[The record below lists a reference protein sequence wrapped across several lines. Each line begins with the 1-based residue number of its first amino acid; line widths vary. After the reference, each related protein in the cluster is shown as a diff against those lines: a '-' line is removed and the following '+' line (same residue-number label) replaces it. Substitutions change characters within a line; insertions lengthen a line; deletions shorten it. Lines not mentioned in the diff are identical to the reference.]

1 MAEQSSNTSNLGGG
15 QVTTGFTGTTDA
27 GDAPGSPQQTMGELK
42 QKVASAADAQKNRAA
57 EGLGG
62 IADVARQ
69 TGEDLRGQNETLAS
83 WVNAASDQLRHMAD
97 RLRDRPAAELAE
109 DLTQFARQRPALFL
123 GGAFLLGL
131 GVARLLK
138 SSPQQAWQGGN
149 GGRGRSEHG
158 DGGHE
163 PTRYSEVRPGAD
175 EASPGGA
182 WAPGSGAY

>member
-1 MAEQSSNTSNLGGG
+1 MAEQSSNTSNQVGG
-15 QVTTGFTGTTDA
+15 QATTGFTGTSGVEGNA
-27 GDAPGSPQQTMGELK
+27 GSPQQTTGDLR

-83 WVNAASDQLRHMAD
+83 WVNAASDQLRLMAD

-109 DLTQFARQRPALFL
+109 DLTRFAQQRPAMFL

-138 SSPQQAWQGGN
+138 SSPQSGWQGGN
-149 GGRGRSEHG
+149 GNRDRSG
-158 DGGHE
+158 NAQGAYQ
-163 PTRYSEVRPGAD
+163 PTSYPETGPGA
-175 EASPGGA
+175 
-182 WAPGSGAY
+182 GAY

>member
-1 MAEQSSNTSNLGGG
+1 MAEQSSNPSNQGGG
-15 QVTTGFTGTTDA
+15 EATTGFTGTTGA
-27 GDAPGSPQQTMGELK
+27 GAGAGSPQQTMGELK

-69 TGEDLRGQNETLAS
+69 TGEELRGQNETLAS

-97 RLRDRPAAELAE
+97 RLRDRPAAELAD
-109 DLTQFARQRPALFL
+109 DLTRFARERPALFL

-138 SSPQQAWQGGN
+138 SSPQHAWQGGN
-149 GGRGRSEHG
+149 GNSGRTAHG
-158 DGGHE
+158 QVGYE
-163 PTRYSEVRPGAD
+163 PTGYPATGMGPG
-175 EASPGGA
+175 
-182 WAPGSGAY
+182 Y